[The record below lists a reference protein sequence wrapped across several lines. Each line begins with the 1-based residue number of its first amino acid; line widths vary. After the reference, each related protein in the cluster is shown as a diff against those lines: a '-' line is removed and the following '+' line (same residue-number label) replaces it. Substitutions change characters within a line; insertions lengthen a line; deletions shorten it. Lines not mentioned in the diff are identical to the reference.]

1 MTYVKLPD
9 AELDV
14 MSFLWRQGP
23 ATVRGIK
30 EHLQP
35 VRPMAHGSVVTLLKR
50 LEAKGQVTRE
60 KTKQSKVFVYR
71 ATCSPKPMYRKLVKN
86 LMDRVFDG
94 DATALVASLFD
105 SRKPNARELD
115 QLQALVDQL
124 RQKQQKT

>member
-14 MSFLWRQGP
+14 MSLLWRQGP
-23 ATVRGIK
+23 ATVREIK
-30 EHLQP
+30 DHLQP
-35 VRPMAHGSVVTLLKR
+35 TRPMAHGSVVTLLKR

-60 KTKQSKVFVYR
+60 KCPQSKVFVYQ
-71 ATCSPKPMYRKLVKN
+71 AACSPKPTYRKLARN

-105 SRKPNARELD
+105 SRRPNAQELD
-115 QLQALVDQL
+115 QLQALVDEL
-124 RQKQQKT
+124 RKKQKGK

>member
-23 ATVRGIK
+23 ATVREIR

-35 VRPMAHGSVVTLLKR
+35 TRPMAHGSVVTLLKR
-50 LEAKGQVTRE
+50 LEAKDQVTRE
-60 KTKQSKVFVYR
+60 KCEQSKVFVYR
-71 ATCSPKPMYRKLVKN
+71 ALSSPRPTYRKLARN

-105 SRKPNARELD
+105 ARKPNAQELD
-115 QLQALVDQL
+115 QLQSLVHEL
-124 RQKQQKT
+124 RKKQTNK